1 MHKILR
7 TFKREH
13 KSSAELLNIFEHQID
28 LIAAAEHPDID
39 IVDGV
44 IEYFA
49 SFLLHVHHPKEE
61 IVLAAL
67 KARVA
72 DEIAELSAINNE
84 HFAFHQRIHNFAETV
99 RGVLGERSLVMERQA
114 FVDLAHEFIDLERAH
129 MALEEKVFFPLA
141 RECLTAE
148 DWQAIEAS
156 IAADPA
162 FKPAVNRRHAQLR
175 REIRVWQKENDG

>member
-1 MHKILR
+1 MC
-7 TFKREH
+7 
-13 KSSAELLNIFEHQID
+13 SSD
-28 LIAAAEHPDID
+28 L
-39 IVDGV
+39 
-44 IEYFA
+44 
-49 SFLLHVHHPKEE
+49 
-61 IVLAAL
+61 
-67 KARVA
+67 
-72 DEIAELSAINNE
+72 
-84 HFAFHQRIHNFAETV
+84 
-99 RGVLGERSLVMERQA
+99 
-114 FVDLAHEFIDLERAH
+114 HEFKDLERAH

>member
-99 RGVLGERSLVMERQA
+99 RGVL
-114 FVDLAHEFIDLERAH
+114 
-129 MALEEKVFFPLA
+129 
-141 RECLTAE
+141 
-148 DWQAIEAS
+148 
-156 IAADPA
+156 
-162 FKPAVNRRHAQLR
+162 
-175 REIRVWQKENDG
+175 